1 MLSVAKHLLF
11 LIENK
16 QKQIPRADL
25 QQSLQVEIGSAL
37 RSGRHRRGLFISL
50 LA

>member
-25 QQSLQVEIGSAL
+25 QQSLQVEIGTLLCSA
-37 RSGRHRRGLFISL
+37 
-50 LA
+50 